1 MIRCAAARPIADP
14 TPHAPGSVGS
24 CVAPT
29 DVRCTTT
36 PSPRS
41 TIGGINRW
49 NRHER
54 VQGVGRQDPLD
65 EVDGHTEG
73 RVVEAGT
80 LVTGAADDD
89 IDTTERGER
98 PVSGALDRSPV
109 GEFHLDRDD
118 AGAHARH
125 CSAVASSEP
134 TCCIPAAG
142 SSRCVPR

>member
-24 CVAPT
+24 WVALT

-49 NRHER
+49 NSTSGCKALAVRIR
-54 VQGVGRQDPLD
+54 WTRSTGTP
-65 EVDGHTEG
+65 EG

-80 LVTGAADDD
+80 LVTGATDDD
-89 IDTTERGER
+89 IDATEGGECQVGS
-98 PVSGALDRSPV
+98 PLDRRP
-109 GEFHLDRDD
+109 GR
-118 AGAHARH
+118 
-125 CSAVASSEP
+125 
-134 TCCIPAAG
+134 
-142 SSRCVPR
+142 